1 MTKQRSI
8 MDVMYE
14 GKKRITKREA
24 FLNAMEEI
32 IPWSE
37 WVGLIRPYYPKGE
50 RGRPPKEIETMLRMY
65 LLQVWFTLSDEL
77 LEDSI
82 YDSQSMRR
90 FVGID
95 LIEENVPDATTL
107 LKFRHMIE
115 KNGIAKRL
123 FNAINGVFTK
133 CGYMMKEG
141 TVVDATLISAP
152 SSTKNAEKKR
162 DPEMHQTKKGNQ
174 WYYGMKAHTGVDA
187 QSGLVHAVEATAAN
201 VHDVAMAHKLLH
213 GDENIAF
220 GDSAYTGVN
229 QREEI
234 KALNADIDW
243 QIAVRRSSIEKLPE
257 SEKEAARQ
265 REHEKASKRAIVEH
279 PFHIIKNIFG
289 FRKIRYRGISKNHN
303 LLYMLFASS
312 NLLMCARRGLTWQDL
327 CPLRA

>member
-1 MTKQRSI
+1 MTNQRSI
-8 MDVMYE
+8 MDVVYE
-14 GKKRITKREA
+14 SKKRVTKREA

-37 WVGLIRPYYPKGE
+37 WVALIRPYYPTGE
-50 RGRPPKEIETMLRMY
+50 RGRPPKDIETMLRMY

-82 YDSQSMRR
+82 YDSQAMRR
-90 FVGID
+90 FVRID

-107 LKFRHMIE
+107 LKFRHLIE

-123 FNAINGVFTK
+123 FNAINGIFTK
-133 CGYMMKEG
+133 CGHMMREG
-141 TVVDATLISAP
+141 TIIDATLISAP
-152 SSTKNAEKKR
+152 SSTKNAKKKR

-174 WYYGMKAHTGVDA
+174 WYYGMKAHTGVDTE
-187 QSGLVHAVEATAAN
+187 SGLVHTVEATAAN
-201 VHDVAMAHKLLH
+201 VHDVAIAHKLLH
-213 GDENIAF
+213 GEEIIAF
-220 GDSAYTGVN
+220 GDSGYTGVN
-229 QREEI
+229 EREEI

-243 QIAVRRSSIEKLPE
+243 QIAVRRSSIEKLSE

-265 REHEKASKRAIVEH
+265 REHEKASRRAIVEH

-289 FRKIRYRGISKNHN
+289 FRKTRYRGISKNHN

-312 NLLMCARRGLTWQDL
+312 NLLMCTRRGLTLQDL
-327 CPLRA
+327 YPSRA